1 MKGPAGTEVT
11 IKAFREAEDA
21 GDLDG
26 GGRKT
31 AGFEQVWKQAWVLT
45 MTLPTSDKLIFQI
58 LISTQTQ
65 AICFKHLKSLLV
77 PGIPEVN
84 EAVFPALSHG
94 APLTQDKFC

>member
-45 MTLPTSDKLIFQI
+45 MTLPSTEMLLLKI
-58 LISTQTQ
+58 LNYI
-65 AICFKHLKSLLV
+65 
-77 PGIPEVN
+77 
-84 EAVFPALSHG
+84 
-94 APLTQDKFC
+94 